1 MLMLILIICIAY
13 LNVYIWY
20 VLLKRFRKK
29 DVAVQ
34 QSILKDS
41 EIKKISKYF
50 VNQDEKYLSSLGNG
64 YIMNYLANQSL
75 SKGFA
80 VISDKRV
87 YFRGTCFSGTGKNL
101 KKTDEERTVD
111 VKDITG
117 SGFIYRRYI
126 GILLGLIA
134 EIIFFIFTM
143 SLLTFLSSKKA
154 HLNNMDIE
162 AVIDIE
168 TSEPMAIASA
178 TTGSVASGPLSI
190 IICILSFAI
199 VCLLAFLA
207 YLKMRKTFFE
217 IQYAGGRIAFDVS
230 FYAKAEISD
239 FQKQLRRAKDYVS
252 ENVISTNRKMTTLQ
266 AEATIHD
273 TADDLRKYAELL
285 KDGLISQEEYDTLK
299 KKLLGL

>member
-1 MLMLILIICIAY
+1 
-13 LNVYIWY
+13 
-20 VLLKRFRKK
+20 
-29 DVAVQ
+29 
-34 QSILKDS
+34 
-41 EIKKISKYF
+41 
-50 VNQDEKYLSSLGNG
+50 
-64 YIMNYLANQSL
+64 MNYLANQSL